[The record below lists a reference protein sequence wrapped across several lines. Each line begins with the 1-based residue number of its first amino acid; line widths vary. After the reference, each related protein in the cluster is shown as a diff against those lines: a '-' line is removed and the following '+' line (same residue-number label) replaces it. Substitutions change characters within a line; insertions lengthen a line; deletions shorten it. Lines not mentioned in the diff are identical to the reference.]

1 MSLTIVW
8 ITGAGFPLDVCL
20 EGKFKQNAWMC
31 AWKVCLNK
39 ILTLLKHQVELL
51 FFFFLVIVSTSKSPQ
66 LYFLRMFSVF
76 LVILHAAV

>member
-51 FFFFLVIVSTSKSPQ
+51 FFFFDDSFHLKISTTLFP
-66 LYFLRMFSVF
+66 
-76 LVILHAAV
+76 